1 MMTKSKFLL
10 IGLVILTGGIV
21 SWTLQHHA
29 ATKLREMNDTFQR
42 QTGELGR
49 LREQNSRLSNLI
61 SLASKS
67 NSSSLDELRE
77 LLRARNEV
85 GQLRYKGRDINQ
97 LRSTNDSLL
106 AALSNS
112 QNIATN
118 PVRWSQ
124 DELADIGYA
133 DPESAII
140 STLWALN
147 NEGPNPFFSKL
158 TDDEKAQL
166 AREGNSETE
175 IAARSKKM
183 AELLNPASA
192 TGISLAGKKFTS
204 ADEAIVDLY
213 YEGEGKTRQ
222 FAMKRV
228 NGQWRLESLVMIIAN

>member
-1 MMTKSKFLL
+1 MTKSKFLL

-29 ATKLREMNDTFQR
+29 ATQLQETNQTFQR
-42 QTGELGR
+42 QTGELSR
-49 LREQNSRLSNLI
+49 VREQNARLSNLV
-61 SLASKS
+61 SLA
-67 NSSSLDELRE
+67 NSSSSSSPDELRE

-97 LRSTNDSLL
+97 LRATNESLL

-112 QNIATN
+112 QNTRTN

-133 DPESAII
+133 DPESAIV

-147 NEGPNPFFSKL
+147 NEGPNPFFSRL
-158 TDDEKAQL
+158 AADEKAQW
-166 AREGNSETE
+166 ARDGNSETE

-183 AELLNPASA
+183 GALLNPASA
-192 TGISLAGKKFTS
+192 TGISLAGKKLTS
-204 ADEAIVDLY
+204 PDDALVDLY
-213 YEGEGKTRQ
+213 YEGEDKTRK
-222 FAMKRV
+222 FSMKRID
-228 NGQWRLESLVMIIAN
+228 GQWRLESLVMIIAN